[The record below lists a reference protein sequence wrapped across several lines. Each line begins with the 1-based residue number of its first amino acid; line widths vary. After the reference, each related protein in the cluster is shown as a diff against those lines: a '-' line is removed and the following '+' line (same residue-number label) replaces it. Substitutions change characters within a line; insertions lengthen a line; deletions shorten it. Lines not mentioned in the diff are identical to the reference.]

1 MDGRLFTLLYLIV
14 INIISACG
22 EAVSEGLSC
31 SENQQAF
38 ESSCY
43 EFVALQSSFLSAQ
56 AWCERDGGHLAFIQN
71 HETQQ
76 FLQKHLQPEQDWWIG
91 LVSTSNNLTQEVQG
105 TWLIVKAWINAV

>member
-91 LVSTSNNLTQEVQG
+91 LVSTSINLTQEVQG

>member
-14 INIISACG
+14 INIILACG
-22 EAVSEGLSC
+22 EAVSGGLSC

-43 EFVALQSSFLSAQ
+43 EFVALQRSFLSAQ

-76 FLQKHLQPEQDWWIG
+76 FLQKHLQSEQDWWIG
-91 LVSTSNNLTQEVQG
+91 LVSTSNNLTLDVQG
-105 TWLIVKAWINAV
+105 MWLV

>member
-1 MDGRLFTLLYLIV
+1 MDGRLFTLLFLIV
-14 INIISACG
+14 INIISACC

-31 SENQQAF
+31 SENQQGF

-43 EFVALQSSFLSAQ
+43 EFVAQQRSFLSAQ

-71 HETQQ
+71 DETQQ

-91 LVSTSNNLTQEVQG
+91 LVSTSINLALDTQGMCSV
-105 TWLIVKAWINAV
+105 